1 MLKFPVRPL
10 STGDLTP
17 ASGFQVLDQ
26 FSNFARHWAIEEAQA
41 KSGSVA
47 AALASASFPTET

>member
-1 MLKFPVRPL
+1 MLKVPVRPL

-26 FSNFARHWAIEEAQA
+26 FSSFARHREIEEAH
-41 KSGSVA
+41 
-47 AALASASFPTET
+47 ASE